1 MNRMISRLPLQ
12 LLTIAIAAL
21 LGGTVTAMSQT
32 PTGSEWW
39 PSEWGADDERG
50 AANRLT
56 PANVLEAVGLIERG
70 QVYELGRDYEAGMPL
85 FGNRHFSLT
94 IPGLP
99 TGPAMG
105 ANQIVYNDEMV
116 SGELGQV
123 GTQFDGLGHVGTRVG
138 DELVFYNGFELS
150 EFGDTYG
157 LTRLG
162 VENAGAFFTRGVLL
176 DVCRYKGVERLDPT
190 YVITVD
196 DIEGTLALQGAEIR
210 EGDVVLFHTGH
221 GQLWMVDNDAYNA
234 SHPGP
239 GITAIK
245 WLAERKIVMTGADTS
260 GTEAVPGE
268 NPDRPFE
275 GHQWLLNRHGIYNIE
290 NLDLSA
296 LAADRV
302 YEFAFVFAPLKLKG
316 ATGSPGNPIAVR

>member
-1 MNRMISRLPLQ
+1 MKKMFPKLVLQ
-12 LLTIAIAAL
+12 LAVIAIASV
-21 LGGTVTAMSQT
+21 LGGAVVAVSQT
-32 PTGSEWW
+32 PTGPEWW
-39 PSEWGADDERG
+39 PSEWGPDDERG

-56 PANVLEAVGLIERG
+56 PESVLEAVKLIERG
-70 QVYELGRDYEAGMPL
+70 DVYELGRDYEAGMPL
-85 FGNRHFSLT
+85 FGDRHFSLT

-99 TGPAMG
+99 TGAVPG
-105 ANQIVYNDEMV
+105 PNQIVYNDEMV
-116 SGELGQV
+116 SGEIGQV

-138 DELVFYNGFELS
+138 DELVFYNGFKLS

-157 LTRLG
+157 LNRLG
-162 VENAGAFFTRGVLL
+162 VEKAGAFFTRGVLL
-176 DVCRYKGVERLDPT
+176 DIARYKGVERLAPT
-190 YVITVD
+190 YVVTIE
-196 DIEGTLALQGAEIR
+196 DIENTLALEEVEIR

-221 GQLWMVDNDAYNA
+221 GRLWMVDNETYNA

-239 GITAIK
+239 GITALK
-245 WLAERKIVMTGADTS
+245 WLAERKIVMTGSDTS

-268 NPDRPFE
+268 NPGRPFE

-290 NLDLSA
+290 NLELSR
-296 LAADRV
+296 LAADQV